1 MALIQ
6 ATNNFVFIVRDETKK
21 ESAGLILPG
30 QSREKPHKGIIFSIG
45 ALVKDPKIKGGK
57 NKQCLFHKGCGFTIE
72 HEDAAY
78 LVLTGDEIIAV
89 L

>member
-1 MALIQ
+1 MIQ
-6 ATNNFVFIVRDETKK
+6 ATNNFIFIIRDEVKK

-30 QSREKPHKGIIFSIG
+30 QVREKPHKGTIFSIG
-45 ALVKDPKIKGGK
+45 GLVKDPKIKSGK
-57 NKQCLFHKGCGFTIE
+57 NKQCLFHKGCGFPIE
-72 HEDAAY
+72 HDGVEY

>member
-1 MALIQ
+1 MSIQ

-21 ESAGLILPG
+21 EESGLIIPG
-30 QSREKPHKGIIFSIG
+30 QGREKPHKGIIFSIG
-45 ALVKDPKIKGGK
+45 GMVKDPKIKSGK
-57 NKQCLFHKGCGFTIE
+57 NKSCLFHNGIGFSIE
-72 HEDAAY
+72 YEGINY